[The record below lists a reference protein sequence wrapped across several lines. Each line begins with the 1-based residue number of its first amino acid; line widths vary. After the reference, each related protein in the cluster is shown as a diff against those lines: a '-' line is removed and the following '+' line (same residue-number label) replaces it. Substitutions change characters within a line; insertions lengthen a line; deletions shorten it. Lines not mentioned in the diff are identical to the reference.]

1 MEIDI
6 RTLILIIGIA
16 HLMQV
21 LVFFHQYRANRNIN
35 GPGWWL
41 MWSAAESLA
50 FILIL
55 LRSIPSVL
63 PVVIIFQDIIILA
76 GTLFIYIGVMRFFEK
91 KANVKLI
98 IALFV
103 CFSIIHLF
111 FFLVKNDITLR
122 ALTLSAFL
130 SFISFLTAIS
140 IYKYKTQSISLTAN
154 FSASIF
160 IVHGVVFA
168 YRTVMIIV
176 GVHVEVFSTTFFNL
190 LPYFDAL
197 IVGLLW
203 TFSFIIMVNER
214 LNSEISE
221 AKSHFQKIFETSPD
235 ASVISRLS
243 DGVFIDCNEGY
254 VRISGYSKD
263 EILGKSSLEINIW
276 KNTADR
282 QKVVRMIEE
291 KGFCENVEI
300 LFQVKDGSVITGL
313 MSARIIILKGVAH
326 IISVTRDISE
336 LKQAEEQLRLNN
348 EQLIKLNTE
357 KDIFFSVI
365 AHDLRG
371 PFGSFLG
378 LTEIMADEQSG
389 LTINEIHSLAWKMK
403 NSSTNIYT
411 LLENLLHWAKIR
423 QEQVPLN
430 MIKIGLLSLINQNK
444 TVFKEQVESKGIDL
458 ICDISDNF
466 EVYSDTNILQIVTRN
481 LVSNAIKFTP
491 KGGKITISAKITI
504 DNFVEIAIK
513 DNGIGMDKELVE
525 RLFRLDVRTG
535 RIGTEGEPSSG
546 LGLILCRDFIE
557 KLGGKLWV
565 ESEVE
570 KGSVFYFTIPILS
583 I

>member
-1 MEIDI
+1 
-6 RTLILIIGIA
+6 
-16 HLMQV
+16 
-21 LVFFHQYRANRNIN
+21 
-35 GPGWWL
+35 
-41 MWSAAESLA
+41 
-50 FILIL
+50 
-55 LRSIPSVL
+55 
-63 PVVIIFQDIIILA
+63 
-76 GTLFIYIGVMRFFEK
+76 
-91 KANVKLI
+91 
-98 IALFV
+98 
-103 CFSIIHLF
+103 
-111 FFLVKNDITLR
+111 
-122 ALTLSAFL
+122 
-130 SFISFLTAIS
+130 
-140 IYKYKTQSISLTAN
+140 
-154 FSASIF
+154 
-160 IVHGVVFA
+160 
-168 YRTVMIIV
+168 
-176 GVHVEVFSTTFFNL
+176 
-190 LPYFDAL
+190 
-197 IVGLLW
+197 
-203 TFSFIIMVNER
+203 
-214 LNSEISE
+214 
-221 AKSHFQKIFETSPD
+221 
-235 ASVISRLS
+235 
-243 DGVFIDCNEGY
+243 
-254 VRISGYSKD
+254 
-263 EILGKSSLEINIW
+263 
-276 KNTADR
+276 
-282 QKVVRMIEE
+282 MIEE

-300 LFQVKDGSVITGL
+300 LFQVKDGSVIIGL

-444 TVFKEQVESKGIDL
+444 TVFKEQVESKGIDI

-491 KGGKITISAKITI
+491 KGGKITISAKITK

-535 RIGTEGEPSSG
+535 RVGTDGEPSSG